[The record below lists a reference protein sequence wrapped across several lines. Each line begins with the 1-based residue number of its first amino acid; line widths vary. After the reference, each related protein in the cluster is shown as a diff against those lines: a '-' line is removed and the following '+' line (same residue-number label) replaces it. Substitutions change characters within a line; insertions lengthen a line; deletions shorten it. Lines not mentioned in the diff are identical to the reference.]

1 MRLWLLRG
9 ADRVWEDKETDCNYE
24 SLQGLIWSD
33 LLSETHVGLWEN
45 IWETE
50 LDIFSLLCDSND
62 HRCGPQFY
70 QIHASMF
77 LFC

>member
-33 LLSETHVGLWEN
+33 LLSETHVGL
-45 IWETE
+45 
-50 LDIFSLLCDSND
+50 
-62 HRCGPQFY
+62 
-70 QIHASMF
+70 
-77 LFC
+77 